1 MSGMTNQRGY
11 SRRTFLK
18 AAAGATGL
26 MALAACAPVAP
37 GAAPAAEGGAPAA
50 EAVSVLWWRSQSGSI
65 GDLLAKFVVDFND
78 ANPGIVVQDEY
89 QGDYIETMNKVIAAP
104 RPTRCPT
111 CCWWVMGSICRSPAT
126 GSS

>member
-26 MALAACAPVAP
+26 MALAACAC
-37 GAAPAAEGGAPAA
+37 GCQERLTAAEAAPAA

-65 GDLLAKFVVDFND
+65 GDLLAKFVVDFN
-78 ANPGIVVQDEY
+78 E
-89 QGDYIETMNKVIAAP
+89 
-104 RPTRCPT
+104 
-111 CCWWVMGSICRSPAT
+111 
-126 GSS
+126 